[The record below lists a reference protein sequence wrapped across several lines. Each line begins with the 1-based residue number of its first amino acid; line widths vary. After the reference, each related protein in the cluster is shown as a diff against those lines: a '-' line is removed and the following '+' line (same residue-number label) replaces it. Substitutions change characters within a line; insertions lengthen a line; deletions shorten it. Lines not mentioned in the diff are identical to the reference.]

1 MYINMANK
9 CSNIDINKI
18 VEERLRAL
26 HNNEAFMQKIVNER
40 IKEMMERG
48 ALTAQQEF
56 AFLQQLRQQGVQPNQ
71 FNAMFKLLQQK
82 ILQNENSINKRE
94 AEILRKQ
101 WQDYISLQKQIP
113 EIIDKKEETYYTFT
127 EKVGLNPPGT
137 YYNVL
142 KTRYTKQAKNTRH
155 DEDIEIDDFR
165 RMVNVMLNDY
175 TGLTNSANKIKEL
188 LNQRIEQK
196 KTLEEEIDIFIKTV
210 NTNERKI
217 FYELKAEDWL
227 KIYKNIIFAF
237 YYITIIYYLIF
248 GSFFS
253 FKSIKGWIIIIIFI
267 TLPFYLMNLIH
278 LFFNFYD
285 YLKDI
290 INRRRPRNVY
300 TELNNIKYEL

>member
-1 MYINMANK
+1 MANK
-9 CSNIDINKI
+9 CSNIDINKL

-26 HNNEAFMQKIVNER
+26 HNNDAFMQKIVNER
-40 IKEMMERG
+40 IKEMMEQG
-48 ALTAQQEF
+48 ALSAQQEF
-56 AFLQQLRQQGVQPNQ
+56 AFLQQLQRQGVQPNQ
-71 FNAMFKLLQQK
+71 FNSMLKLLEQK
-82 ILQNENSINKRE
+82 ILHNENSINQKE
-94 AEILRKQ
+94 AEILKKQ
-101 WQDYISLQKQIP
+101 WQDYINLQKQIP
-113 EIIDKKEETYYTFT
+113 QIIDDKEETYYTFT

-137 YYNVL
+137 YHNIL
-142 KTRYTKQAKNTRH
+142 KTRYTNQANDTRN
-155 DEDIEIDDFR
+155 EENIEINDFKT
-165 RMVNVMLNDY
+165 MINVMLNDY

-188 LNQRIEQK
+188 LNQRREEK
-196 KTLEEEIDIFIKTV
+196 KILEEEIDIFIKTV

-217 FYELKAEDWL
+217 FYELKEEDWL

-278 LFFNFYD
+278 LFFNLYD
-285 YLKDI
+285 YLKDV